1 MMHIFKYNTIQ
12 YNTNILTLYN
22 VSSQKTRHTVK
33 TSTILGYQKRNVMS
47 INTFINNNC
56 PKFIRFLSAKYM
68 NFDKCLARSRKS

>member
-12 YNTNILTLYN
+12 YKYFIKHKTLYN
-22 VSSQKTRHTVK
+22 VSSQNTRHTVK

-68 NFDKCLARSRKS
+68 NFDKFLA